1 MPDPGGT
8 STLVTAAA
16 QKIGAMTSLIEGI
29 ASLTNLLALN
39 ATIEAARAATAPI
52 CLWYQRPKS
61 PDKASP

>member
-1 MPDPGGT
+1 
-8 STLVTAAA
+8 V
-16 QKIGAMTSLIEGI
+16 QKISAMTSLIEGI